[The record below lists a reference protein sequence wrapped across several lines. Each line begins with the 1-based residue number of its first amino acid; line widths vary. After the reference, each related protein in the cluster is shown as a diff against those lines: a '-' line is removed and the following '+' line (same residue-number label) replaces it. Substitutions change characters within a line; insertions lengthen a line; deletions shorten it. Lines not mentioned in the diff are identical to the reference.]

1 MEDLEA
7 KKAKLQALLGGDPNA
22 VKEIKSTMIAA
33 EIVAEEKGL
42 PTVPVKSFKK
52 ETIRGGNNTKKS
64 IIVET
69 DNDVDDGRID
79 EAFKKFNLRKDVK
92 SQYEQ
97 PKVVSED
104 ATLALISGNRQKLK
118 EIVNKQ
124 DEVERDIPQDKFD
137 VSKQLKERASKQAL
151 PKSKL
156 LGEGIE
162 DDIFERV
169 NSTIGISKEEIREI
183 VKEEIY
189 NILSEVYKK
198 EEENR
203 LMTETIHIRIGETI
217 FSGKLTPITKVKP
230 KK

>member
-1 MEDLEA
+1 MEDLEK
-7 KKAKLQALLGGDPNA
+7 KKAKLQALLGGDPSA
-22 VKEIKSTMIAA
+22 VKEVKNVMVAA
-33 EIVAEEKGL
+33 EVVAEEKGL
-42 PTVPVKSFKK
+42 PTIPVKPIKK
-52 ETIRGGNNTKKS
+52 ETTRGSKQV
-64 IIVET
+64 IVE
-69 DNDVDDGRID
+69 DDGANDRAE
-79 EAFKKFNLRKDVK
+79 EAFKKFNLRESVK
-92 SQYEQ
+92 SQFT
-97 PKVVSED
+97 PPPVVSED

-118 EIVNKQ
+118 EITKQ
-124 DEVERDIPQDKFD
+124 QESVEREIPQENFD
-137 VSKQLKERASKQAL
+137 VNKQLKERVAKQQL

-162 DDIFERV
+162 NDIFEKL
-169 NSTIGISKEEIREI
+169 NDLQHPPISKEEIREI

-217 FSGKLTPITKVKP
+217 FSGKLTPISKVKP